1 MSHNALKQ
9 LSFTTTSTGGI
20 TALMVVTVESRRT
33 KVFTRNLCK
42 HHDIFTGF
50 LRVRTDPTQRSQPG
64 GSQRKERLRARAA
77 AAMVATTKGVTL
89 EAPAIARKAGAAA
102 SFRRV
107 GYRVG
112 GAGHGEPMAGVPVN
126 AREEKS
132 NGLCVAESSSGS
144 LRSAQNFHEKPFL
157 GLP

>member
-1 MSHNALKQ
+1 KHLEYNCHTTPLKQ

-42 HHDIFTGF
+42 HHDILARF
-50 LRVRTDPTQRSQPG
+50 LRVRTNPTQRSQPGGSQRKERLRARAAASQPGG

-132 NGLCVAESSSGS
+132 N
-144 LRSAQNFHEKPFL
+144 
-157 GLP
+157 